1 MLRMAATVLLSN
13 LVDSVGRKPMS
24 FIGLG
29 LMMTSLVGLS
39 LSYVLPQG
47 AWLAIGLC
55 FLFRV
60 AFSMSLGPLP
70 YIIAAEVF
78 PTALQAPGVS
88 FCLAV
93 KWMANFTVAFSWP
106 LLCEVVGLAGRGSTS
121 K

>member
-1 MLRMAATVLLSN
+1 MLLSN

-29 LMMTSLVGLS
+29 LMITSLLGLS
-39 LSYVLPQG
+39 LSYLTHTAFV
-47 AWLAIGLC
+47 AIALC

-78 PTALQAPGVS
+78 PEQIQAPGVS

-106 LLCEVVGLAGRGSTS
+106 LLCEVMGLAGAFRVH
-121 K
+121 